1 MSLLINGM
9 NMPRC
14 CKECGLLIDEDFS
27 CDSSPHYCA
36 VNQYLRWRDWSEVPE
51 YILAG
56 CPLIE
61 IPTPHGRLIDADRL
75 IVAIK
80 YSVYAN
86 AFFRTPTLTMSQIE
100 QLIEHQPTVIE
111 VEMN

>member
-1 MSLLINGM
+1 MSLLINGI

-61 IPTPHGRLIDADRL
+61 IPTPHGDLIDRDDLLAYFDRKAKGKTAEEAL
-75 IVAIK
+75 K
-80 YSVYAN
+80 LLY
-86 AFFRTPTLTMSQIE
+86 TTLKAY
-100 QLIEHQPTVIE
+100 PTVIE
-111 VEMN
+111 KEMN

>member
-9 NMPRC
+9 DMPRC

-51 YILAG
+51 YISAG
-56 CPLIE
+56 CLLIE
-61 IPTPHGRLIDADRL
+61 IPTPHGRLIDADD
-75 IVAIK
+75 IESITVVCTDHGTIK
-80 YSVYAN
+80 RIDA
-86 AFFRTPTLTMSQIE
+86 
-100 QLIEHQPTVIE
+100 PTVIE
-111 VEMN
+111 AEE

>member
-1 MSLLINGM
+1 MSLLINGI

-51 YILAG
+51 YISAG
-56 CPLIE
+56 CLLIE
-61 IPTPHGRLIDADRL
+61 IPIPHGDLIDRDDLLAYFDRKAKGKTAEEAL
-75 IVAIK
+75 KLLYTALK
-80 YSVYAN
+80 AY
-86 AFFRTPTLTMSQIE
+86 
-100 QLIEHQPTVIE
+100 PTVIE
-111 VEMN
+111 KEKE

>member
-9 NMPRC
+9 GMPRC

-61 IPTPHGRLIDADRL
+61 IPTPHGRLIDADKL
-75 IVAIK
+75 KVAVLEAMCRGIDV
-80 YSVYAN
+80 SI
-86 AFFRTPTLTMSQIE
+86 T
-100 QLIEHQPTVIE
+100 QLIDKAPTVIE
-111 VEMN
+111 AEE